1 MMIFS
6 TTHSRFNQ
14 KIILNI
20 VFMTQSHIV
29 LSEINLKFV
38 VEFLVLIF
46 LIGQWLV
53 VGALSRWSV
62 VVGPLVGGW

>member
-29 LSEINLKFV
+29 LSEIHLKFV

-62 VVGPLVGGW
+62 VVGPLVGG